1 MASANVTL
9 LLKRLSTGDQAARD
23 ELYPL
28 IYSELHRLAA
38 AQMARERRGHTLQ
51 PTALLHE
58 AFLCLVKIR
67 EIDWV
72 SRGHFFTMAA
82 KVMRRVLISHA
93 RAEQAEKRFDP
104 RYRVDLDS
112 EQAVLPTRAPVL
124 IALDSALERLEILS
138 PRAYQL
144 VELKFF
150 GGLSFDEAALAL
162 NVSSRTL
169 KRDWRIAKQWLYRE
183 LQEEKADGAS
193 A

>member
-9 LLKRLSTGDQAARD
+9 LLKRLSSGDQAAQD

-28 IYSELHRLAA
+28 IYSELHRLASI
-38 AQMARERRGHTLQ
+38 QMAKERRGHTLQ

-58 AFLCLVKIR
+58 AFLCLVQIR

-104 RYRVDLDS
+104 RLKVDLDS
-112 EQAVLPTRAPVL
+112 EMAVIPTHAPML

-150 GGLSFDEAALAL
+150 GGLSFDEAAQAL

-169 KRDWRIAKQWLYRE
+169 KRDWDLAKKVLYRE
-183 LQEEKADGAS
+183 LQEKKSDGAS